1 MTREKIAWRKGRKI
15 FLEAIFSHSR
25 KLFSKS
31 TYKFLSSLTWYHR
44 LRKFPIILFQEII
57 IQNYDVYFS
66 LVLHFFALVL
76 NLNCQPA
83 LSYVTP
89 LVSPS
94 WPNSTVCT
102 LFLCPHISALFVNFF
117 FKLLFLIWFLVISDN
132 PSTVLRRWW
141 LRGQDQEGQR
151 EVLHR
156 VVCNISNTRDSIS
169 SDIQTS
175 WRELKIRRVAE
186 LFLMKFEPG
195 LECLIYLPKR
205 NKTKEYTEK

>member
-1 MTREKIAWRKGRKI
+1 MSFSKSWNCPSRFVECTLVRINFKLSEEKTVWLLVNNVRMTHEKIAWWKGRKI

-31 TYKFLSSLTWYHR
+31 TYKFLSLLTWYHR

-102 LFLCPHISALFVNFF
+102 LFLCPHISALFVNYY
-117 FKLLFLIWFLVISDN
+117 FLITIFD
-132 PSTVLRRWW
+132 T
-141 LRGQDQEGQR
+141 
-151 EVLHR
+151 
-156 VVCNISNTRDSIS
+156 
-169 SDIQTS
+169 
-175 WRELKIRRVAE
+175 
-186 LFLMKFEPG
+186 FPG
-195 LECLIYLPKR
+195 HFR
-205 NKTKEYTEK
+205 